1 MVTDSV
7 KQIFISHIVTK
18 TYMLS
23 TIVMV
28 IKIIYT
34 ASDSKKKRRTKRRKE
49 EDIVAAQS
57 APDLELSMHSE
68 SIHHKQDHAYMY
80 NMLLVVLVLEQS
92 SQNS

>member
-34 ASDSKKKRRTKRRKE
+34 ASDSHKKEEQKEEKKKT
-49 EDIVAAQS
+49 
-57 APDLELSMHSE
+57 
-68 SIHHKQDHAYMY
+68 
-80 NMLLVVLVLEQS
+80 
-92 SQNS
+92 

>member
-1 MVTDSV
+1 MVTDRV
-7 KQIFISHIVTK
+7 KQIFISHIIMK

-34 ASDSKKKRRTKRRKE
+34 ASDSKKRRTKRRKE

-57 APDLELSMHSE
+57 APVLELSTHSE
-68 SIHHKQDHAYMY
+68 SIHHKQDHAYRY
-80 NMLLVVLVLEQS
+80 NTLLVVLVLEQS
-92 SQNS
+92 SLHS